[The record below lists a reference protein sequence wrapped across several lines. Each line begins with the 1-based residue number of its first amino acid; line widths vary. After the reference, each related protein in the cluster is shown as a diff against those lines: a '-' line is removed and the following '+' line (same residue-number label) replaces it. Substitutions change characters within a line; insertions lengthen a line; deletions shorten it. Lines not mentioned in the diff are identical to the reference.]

1 MVFSSIEFLYFFL
14 PATMLLYFAVP
25 PRFIKARNLVLLL
38 FSLIFYGWGEPL
50 CVFLMVATVIF
61 SYFYG
66 RMVERCKEHG
76 KPKGAKVWLILAI
89 VTNLGLLGFFK
100 YTDFFIGILNY
111 IPGLS
116 LQPLSLELP
125 IGISFYTFQILSYV
139 IDVYR
144 EDTKAQKNILSLGTY
159 VSLFPQLIAGPIVRY
174 KDVDAQLSKREQSL
188 SLFSSGLRTF
198 LCGLGKKVLLANAAG
213 SFFDRFRA
221 IPEEHTTVLSAWLG
235 ILLFAFQIYFD
246 FSGYS
251 DMAIGL
257 GKMFGFRFLENFNYP
272 YISRSITEFWR
283 RWHIS
288 LSTWFREY
296 LYYPLGGSR
305 VDAKWKLYRNLLVVW
320 FCTGFWHGANWNFIL
335 WGLLFFVF
343 LVLEKSFLLKFLDRL
358 PRFVGHLY
366 TMLVVLF
373 GWVLFNF
380 SDLGE
385 GGAWISHMFGVGT
398 SGFANSTS
406 LSLLIQSASLF
417 VFLILGSTPL
427 PKKIFYKLSQ
437 KNAFWRTAF
446 SLLSVA
452 LLGLCSANIV
462 GSDFNP
468 FLYFNF

>member
-1 MVFSSIEFLYFFL
+1 MVFSSASFLIFFL
-14 PATMLLYFAVP
+14 PCLLVLYFLVP
-25 PRFIKARNLVLLL
+25 RRCRYLRNLVLLA
-38 FSLIFYGWGEPL
+38 FSLAFYACGGPK
-50 CVFLMVATVIF
+50 FLLLMLLSIAIN
-61 SYFYG
+61 YAG
-66 RMVERCKEHG
+66 G
-76 KPKGAKVWLILAI
+76 LLAGPAHRPRTRRLGMTLA
-89 VTNLGLLGFFK
+89 VVLGLALLGWFKYAGFFGEMLHALLPVVPVPQV
-100 YTDFFIGILNY
+100 T
-111 IPGLS
+111 
-116 LQPLSLELP
+116 LP

-159 VSLFPQLIAGPIVRY
+159 VALFPQLIAGPIVRY

-305 VDAKWKLYRNLLVVW
+305 VDAKWKLYRNLLAVW

-398 SGFANSTS
+398 AGFANSTS